1 MCWPSC
7 SSRRLRRSL
16 ICITWPEWANRWW
29 NLSAQILAAL
39 AIFSLLT
46 RPDGVSQA
54 LVSWIL
60 PLFLPRL
67 LNPVIPAGW
76 GRNTARAVRPAARWA
91 GCRGYRRLKTDQ
103 SGPVG
108 PVWILLLVRPR
119 PLLTVCRYWL
129 WQRYRFR

>member
-39 AIFSLLT
+39 AIFSLPT

-54 LVSWIL
+54 VVSWIL

-76 GRNTARAVRPAARWA
+76 GRNTARPGQPAEGWA
-91 GCRGYRRLKTDQ
+91 GYSWYLLLKTDQ
-103 SGPVG
+103 SGSVG
-108 PVWILLLVRPR
+108 PFWILLLVR

-129 WQRYRFR
+129 WQRYRVR